1 MSILLASR
9 QKVLNTHE
17 AIPIPMPQLDDSDV
31 MIWSLEADFLAV
43 YEDARETASG
53 TRHDLASCIWSS
65 RYSMCQQGLATES
78 LGSSCLSLLFFGNLS
93 RQSRFV
99 TSSFLNFPSWNAL
112 SICAL
117 GSGWFYQQLPILN
130 SESPWP
136 MIRLICSSKSSLV
149 AEYVYT
155 LHRVDTN
162 FEVLMYSF
170 VPTSI
175 PVRRCLPLKPMLTFQ
190 FHCWTSSVFFR
201 LSMNYYHITRNL

>member
-78 LGSSCLSLLFFGNLS
+78 LRSSCLSLLFFGNLS

-99 TSSFLNFPSWNAL
+99 TSSLLNFPSWNAL

-117 GSGWFYQQLPILN
+117 GSGWFYPTLN
-130 SESPWP
+130 SDCRLWTPRVRGQWYVSSVHQSLPWLQN
-136 MIRLICSSKSSLV
+136 MYIHF
-149 AEYVYT
+149 T
-155 LHRVDTN
+155 
-162 FEVLMYSF
+162 VLT
-170 VPTSI
+170 PTS
-175 PVRRCLPLKPMLTFQ
+175 R
-190 FHCWTSSVFFR
+190 S
-201 LSMNYYHITRNL
+201 